1 MARCTAN
8 KGVAP
13 GPFPGHGVSQDVAK
27 SRDRG
32 RDAEKSGRCGPLARR
47 PRRSRSGP
55 QSLAEIATV
64 AVARAV
70 PGGGSSRQEHA
81 PSKTGTAIAAALQ
94 ERLGGERF
102 AVWFGDCLRVNVRSP
117 QVSGERWAIRLFH
130 APVFTSDWLQKTFS
144 HDVRDVA
151 ESVCGGAV
159 EIDWQPLPAGTV
171 QPDAADSETEHQPQR
186 GGQDGSGPDKAARRS
201 RNTGVSRSGRRQPGQ
216 QKPVRPM
223 KPAARLDD
231 FVVGASNRMAYAAAE
246 LATSRLGEIS
256 PVLLYGPTS
265 VGKSHL
271 LAAICSHAREQ
282 RPELTTL
289 VLSAEQFTTNFLQA
303 LRGTGLPGFRRSCR
317 SVDLLAIDDLHFFI
331 GKRATL
337 LELQSTVDSLHR
349 AGKQII
355 FASDR
360 DVEGLAGLGSE
371 LTGRLRGG
379 ITAAILPPDHDVRR
393 GIVAGL
399 AARRRLD
406 LPDEVISYLADHLT
420 RHARE
425 LIGGVNRLE
434 AASHMLGVP
443 VTLELARESL
453 ADLVRSSS
461 RSLRLADVEKAV
473 CKAFGLGAN
482 DLQNSRRSRAVNHP
496 RMLAMFLARK
506 HTGAAL
512 TEIGRYFGRRSHSTV
527 IAAEKAVRKW
537 MTTQADVVL
546 ADATWDVE
554 QAIRHVEDVL
564 RAG

>member
-1 MARCTAN
+1 MARCIAN

-117 QVSGERWAIRLFH
+117 QVAGERWAIRLFH

-144 HDVRDVA
+144 RDVRDVA

-171 QPDAADSETEHQPQR
+171 QPDAPDSETERQPQR

-393 GIVAGL
+393 GIVARL

-443 VTLELARESL
+443 VTLELTRESL

>member
-70 PGGGSSRQEHA
+70 AGGGSSRQEHA